1 MILAR
6 IRTYIASRR
15 IYLGALLILS
25 FSAPLAAQTTQ
36 PANANSRTDL
46 LSQFSNSL
54 DALTLRVSPSVV
66 QIQVTG
72 FQAVSEGN
80 SNDTAVVARSKVLG
94 SGVIVDPD
102 GYIITNAHVVRGA
115 QRVRVFLTAAPAG
128 SQVNASL
135 GLTDRL
141 PSMDAKIIGVESTL
155 DLALLKIDATNLPAL
170 PFADYTK
177 LEKGQVVLAF
187 GNPEGFENS
196 VTMGVVSAVARQ
208 VLPEVPS
215 VYIQTDAPINP
226 GNSGGP
232 LVDTDGA
239 IVGINTFI
247 VSESG
252 GSQGLGFAIPSSI
265 VEFVYK
271 QLRQYGHVHHVVI
284 GVELQQITA
293 DLAQGL
299 NLSQQEGVIV
309 SDLDPDGPAAK
320 AGLQIQDILESL
332 NGRSLGSVPLAKFI
346 IATQSSDA
354 ILQAVVLR
362 GTQKL
367 TLQIPVKEDRS
378 DVDQIADL
386 SDPSKSLVTRL
397 GIFGVELNI
406 KLAAD
411 LPNLREPTGV
421 IVAALAANSL
431 GVETD
436 LQQGDVIHALNGK
449 PIATLDDLRSGLRGV
464 PAGTPTVLQI
474 ERDGVLM
481 YVAFELE

>member
-1 MILAR
+1 MILTI
-6 IRTYIASRR
+6 IRTCTKRSRAR
-15 IYLGALLILS
+15 LTAILFLMIGS
-25 FSAPLAAQTTQ
+25 SLAAQTK
-36 PANANSRTDL
+36 NANSRTDL

-54 DALTLRVSPSVV
+54 DALTARVSPSVV
-66 QIQVTG
+66 QIQVSG
-72 FQAVSEGN
+72 FQAVNEGN
-80 SNDTAVVARSKVLG
+80 SNDTAVVARSLVLG

-128 SQVNASL
+128 SQVVASL
-135 GLTDRL
+135 GLTDRI
-141 PSMDAKIIGVESTL
+141 PPMDAKIVGIEPTL
-155 DLALLKIDATNLPAL
+155 DLALLKIDATGLPAL
-170 PFADYTK
+170 SFADYSALK
-177 LEKGQVVLAF
+177 KGQVVLAF

-208 VLPEVPS
+208 VLPDVPS

-232 LVDTDGA
+232 LVDTNGD

-247 VSESG
+247 VTQSG
-252 GSQGLGFAIPSSI
+252 GSQGLGFAIPSST
-265 VEFVYK
+265 VEFVYG
-271 QLRQYGHVHHVVI
+271 QLREFGHVHRVVI
-284 GVELQQITA
+284 GVDLQQITS

-299 NLSQQEGVIV
+299 NLGQQEGVIV
-309 SDLDPDGPAAK
+309 SDVEPGGPADK
-320 AGLQIQDILESL
+320 AGLQIGDILESL
-332 NGRSLGSVPLAKFI
+332 DGRSVASAPLAKMI
-346 IATQSSDA
+346 IATRPSDA
-354 ILQAVVLR
+354 ILEAVVLR
-362 GTQKL
+362 GAQKL

-386 SDPSKSLVTRL
+386 SDPTKSLVNRL
-397 GIFGVELNI
+397 GIFGVELNE

-411 LPNLREPTGV
+411 LPDLRRPTGV

-464 PAGTPTVLQI
+464 PSGTPTVLQI
-474 ERDGVLM
+474 ERDGALM
-481 YVAFELE
+481 YIAFELE

>member
-1 MILAR
+1 MIRAR
-6 IRTYIASRR
+6 IRS
-15 IYLGALLILS
+15 YLAPRPVYFAALLFLL

-36 PANANSRTDL
+36 PPNANSRTDL

-80 SNDTAVVARSKVLG
+80 ANDTAVVARSRVLG
-94 SGVIVDPD
+94 SGVIVDPN

-141 PSMDAKIIGVESTL
+141 PSMDAKIVGVESTL

-208 VLPEVPS
+208 VLPDVPS

-247 VSESG
+247 LSESG
-252 GSQGLGFAIPSSI
+252 GSQGLGFAIPSS
-265 VEFVYK
+265 VVQSVYQ
-271 QLRQYGHVHHVVI
+271 QLRQFGHVHRTVI
-284 GVELQQITA
+284 GAELQNISP

-299 NLSQQEGVIV
+299 NLSRHAGVIV
-309 SDLDPDGPAAK
+309 ADVQPGGPADK
-320 AGLQIQDILESL
+320 AGLQVQDILQSL
-332 NGRSLGSVPLAKFI
+332 NGSSTGSAPQAELI
-346 IATQSSDA
+346 IATGPIDA
-354 ILQAVVLR
+354 LLEAVVLR

-367 TLQIPVKEDRS
+367 TLEIPVTEERS
-378 DVDQIADL
+378 SIDQVADV
-386 SDPSKSLVTRL
+386 SDTGKSLVTRL
-397 GIFGVELNI
+397 GIFGVEIND
-406 KLAAD
+406 KLAAE
-411 LPNLREPTGV
+411 LPGLRRPSGV
-421 IVAALAANSL
+421 IVAALAADMV
-431 GVETD
+431 GVEID

-449 PIATLDDLRSGLRGV
+449 TVETLDHLRVGLRGI
-464 PAGTPTVLQI
+464 PSGAPGVLQI
-474 ERDGVLM
+474 ERSGKLM
-481 YVAFELE
+481 YVAFEME